1 MSKIRG
7 AFPVLITPMTE
18 EQQVDWG
25 GVINNVNYFIDQGV
39 AGIIINGSTGEFVSL
54 TKEEKFQMVET
65 VVKEVNGRIPV
76 MVGTASETTKET
88 IEYTKQAE
96 ANGADCVL
104 IINPYY
110 CKPKEEEIYFH
121 FKEVAKNTNLPIMLY
136 NNPGLSGIDMSTE
149 LMLNLGKECE
159 NITHVKESSGDIQ
172 KARDLAR
179 EGKGYLEVFCGA
191 EELVMESYFVGATG
205 WVSVAGNIVPKLVT
219 DMFDYFQKGDWDKA
233 WEIND
238 RILPLCTFL
247 EGSGK
252 YVQIVKR
259 AMELNGQAGGPSRY
273 PRLGLSAEEDQ
284 KLKGILSGLTVQSNS
299 VI

>member
-7 AFPVLITPMTE
+7 AFPVLITPMNE
-18 EQQVDWG
+18 NQEIDWE
-25 GVINNVNYFIDQGV
+25 GVKNNVNYFIEQGV

-54 TKEEKFQMVET
+54 TKDEKFRMVET

-96 ANGADCVL
+96 ANGAEAAL

-121 FKEVAKNTNLPIMLY
+121 FKEVAKETNLPIMLY

-149 LMLNLGKECE
+149 LMLRLGRDCE

-179 EGKGYLEVFCGA
+179 EGKGDIEVFCGA

-219 DMFDYFQKGDWDKA
+219 DMFNHFQKGEIDKA
-233 WEIND
+233 WDIND
-238 RILPLCTFL
+238 RILPLCKFL

-273 PRLGLSAEEDQ
+273 PRLGLTPEEKE
-284 KLKGILSGLTVQSNS
+284 KLKAIMANVTEISH
-299 VI
+299 I

>member
-7 AFPVLITPMTE
+7 AFPVLITPMNE
-18 EQQVDWG
+18 NQEIDWE
-25 GVINNVNYFIDQGV
+25 GVKNNVNYFIEQGV

-54 TKEEKFQMVET
+54 TKDEKFRMVET

-96 ANGADCVL
+96 ANGAEAAL

-121 FKEVAKNTNLPIMLY
+121 FKEVAKETNLPIMLY
-136 NNPGLSGIDMSTE
+136 NNPGLSGIDMGTE
-149 LMLNLGKECE
+149 LMLRLGRDCE

-179 EGKGYLEVFCGA
+179 EGKGDIEVFCGA

-219 DMFDYFQKGDWDKA
+219 DMFNHFQKGEIDKA
-233 WEIND
+233 WDIND
-238 RILPLCTFL
+238 RILPLCKFL

-273 PRLGLSAEEDQ
+273 PRLGLTPEEKE
-284 KLKGILSGLTVQSNS
+284 KLKAIMANVTEISH
-299 VI
+299 I